1 MTNSHIAQRR
11 LHQQRIAATNFDRP
25 AEVVSWLGA
34 VQAQDYTGAL
44 WAVGLRTRKATEA
57 AVEQAVADRQI
68 VRTWPMRGTLHFV
81 AAADV
86 RWMLEL
92 LTPRVLAGFARR
104 SEWLELD
111 EAHFT
116 RSRDLLIKA
125 LEGGKQMRRDA
136 LYRLLEA
143 AKIPA
148 SGGRGLHIL
157 SRLAH
162 EGLLCFGAREGKQP
176 TFALLDEWAPHAKR
190 LARDEALAELAAR
203 YFTSH
208 GPATLQDFMWWSGL
222 TATDA
227 RSAVE
232 MAKSKLAPETIN
244 GQTYWLASSA
254 PAAPAPAGRGAPP
267 VAYLLPPFD
276 EYTVAYKDRSAV
288 IEPAYAKHAFSGNGI
303 FSPTVVVNGQVVGTW
318 KRAVTKGAAGITLS
332 PFSKLSRDAGRAV
345 AAAADRYGEFLGTEA
360 ALVQPP

>member
-1 MTNSHIAQRR
+1 MTNSHIAHRR

-44 WAVGLRTRKATEA
+44 WAVGLRARNATEA
-57 AVEQAVADRQI
+57 AVEQAVAERQI

-104 SEWLELD
+104 SQWLELD

-125 LEGGKQMRRDA
+125 LAGGKQMRRDA

-143 AKIPA
+143 ARIPA

-176 TFALLDEWAPHAKR
+176 TFALLEEWTPQAKR
-190 LARDEALAELAAR
+190 LAREEALAELAAR

-208 GPATLQDFMWWSGL
+208 GPATVQDFTWWSGL
-222 TATDA
+222 TAADA
-227 RSAVE
+227 RNGVE

-244 GQTYWLASSA
+244 GQTYWLASAA
-254 PAAPAPAGRGAPP
+254 PAAPAPAGRGEPP

-288 IEPAYAKHAFSGNGI
+288 LEPEHAAQVFSGNGI
-303 FSPTVVVNGQVVGTW
+303 FSPVVVVNGQVVGAW
-318 KRAVTKGAAGITLS
+318 KRAVKKGAVVITLS
-332 PFSKLSRDAGRAV
+332 PFSKLSRDATRAV
-345 AAAADRYGEFLGTEA
+345 AAAAYRYGEFLGTEVV
-360 ALVQPP
+360 LT